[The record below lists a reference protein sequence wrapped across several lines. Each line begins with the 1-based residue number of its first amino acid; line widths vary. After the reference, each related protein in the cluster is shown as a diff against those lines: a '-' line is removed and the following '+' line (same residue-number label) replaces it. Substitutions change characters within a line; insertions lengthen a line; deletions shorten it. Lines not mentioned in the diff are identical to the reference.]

1 MRQQVRSV
9 QRARWTMSG
18 GLLWGWIGMTAVA
31 VGTVTGLWWA
41 LADFILDRVGPAP
54 ADWRNQERV

>member
-1 MRQQVRSV
+1 
-9 QRARWTMSG
+9 MSG